1 MKVHTRQIPP
11 EGKHIEGEDPASV
24 LDLHD
29 PTTQP
34 CGPLRYALDVGLSEG
49 GLFATGHLEGDFRL
63 QCVKC
68 LEPFE
73 YKVEVP
79 NFACQVELEG
89 AEEVDLTESLR
100 EDIVLALPAHPHC
113 DWSGSKRCSGL
124 HVLPEQPLPAE
135 TPRPVWDALD
145 NLKLES

>member
-1 MKVHTRQIPP
+1 MKIHTRQIPL
-11 EGKHIEGEDPASV
+11 EGKHVEGEDPASV

-34 CGPLRYALDVGLSEG
+34 CGPLRYSLDVGLSEG
-49 GLFATGHLEGDFRL
+49 GLFATGRLEGAFRL
-63 QCVKC
+63 DCVKC

-73 YKVEVP
+73 YAVMVP

-113 DWSGSKRCSGL
+113 DWSGSKHCPGL
-124 HVLPEQPLPAE
+124 HLPPEQPLPAE

-145 NLKLES
+145 HLKLEP